1 MILGL
6 RDRSFL
12 VTGASRGLGF
22 AAATALAAEGAR
34 VTLTSRDLVALKGA
48 AAEIGPLAAYFP
60 ADNADADAAGEAV
73 AAALAHGGERLDGLL
88 ISVGGPPRS
97 TPTGTTDQQWRE
109 QFETLFVGALRLV
122 RAASAVMREDSAIGL
137 VLSTSVHNPIS
148 GLALSNALRPALAMT
163 VKDLADEL
171 GPRGIR
177 VLGLAP
183 GRILT
188 DRLRQVRAEHGADDA
203 EIPLRR
209 PGTPQEFGRVAAF
222 LLSPAASYMT
232 GSLVTIDGGLSRSL

>member
-1 MILGL
+1 M
-6 RDRSFL
+6 RERSYL
-12 VTGASRGLGF
+12 VTGASRGLGL
-22 AAATALAAEGAR
+22 AVACALAAEGAR
-34 VTLTSRDLVALKGA
+34 VTLTSRDPAALA
-48 AAEIGPLAAYFP
+48 AAADGIGASAAWVT
-60 ADNADADAAGEAV
+60 ADNADPDAAQRAV
-73 AAALAHGGERLDGLL
+73 SAARAHGGGRLDGLFV
-88 ISVGGPPRS
+88 SVGGPPPS
-97 TPTGTTDQQWRE
+97 TPTATTDQQWRG

-122 RAASAVMREDSAIGL
+122 RAAAAVLGDGGAIGL

-148 GLALSNALRPALAMT
+148 GLAVSNALRPALAMA

-188 DRLRQVRAEHGADDA
+188 ERLRDIPVRDDEDA
-203 EIPLRR
+203 RIPLGR
-209 PGTPQEFGRVAAF
+209 PGRPEEFGRVAAF

-232 GSLVTIDGGLSRSL
+232 GSLVTVDGGLARSL

>member
-1 MILGL
+1 MDLGL
-6 RDRSFL
+6 RGRSYL
-12 VTGASRGLGF
+12 VTGASRGLGL
-22 AAATALAAEGAR
+22 ATSTVLAAEGAQ
-34 VTLTSRDLVALKGA
+34 VTLAARDPEALRA
-48 AAEIGPLAAYFP
+48 AAAAIGPAATWIA
-60 ADNADADAAGEAV
+60 ADNAEPDAAGRAV
-73 AAALAHGGERLDGLL
+73 AAAVAHGAGRLDGLL
-88 ISVGGPPRS
+88 VSVGGPPPS

-109 QFETLFVGALRLV
+109 QFETLFVGALRYV
-122 RAASAVMREDSAIGL
+122 RAATEVMGDGGAVGL
-137 VLSTSVHNPIS
+137 ILSTSVHNPIS

-188 DRLRQVRAEHGADDA
+188 DRLRQVRDASGADDT

-209 PGTPQEFGRVAAF
+209 PGRPEEFGRVAAF
-222 LLSPAASYMT
+222 LLSPAASYMS
-232 GSLVTIDGGLSRSL
+232 GSLVTVDGGLARSL

>member
-1 MILGL
+1 MDLGL
-6 RDRSFL
+6 RDRSYL
-12 VTGASRGLGF
+12 VTGASRGLGLTT
-22 AAATALAAEGAR
+22 ATVLAAEGAR
-34 VTLTSRDLVALKGA
+34 VTLTSRDPGALRA
-48 AAEIGPLAAYFP
+48 AAATIGPAAAWIA
-60 ADNADADAAGEAV
+60 ADNAEPDAAGRAV
-73 AAALAHGGERLDGLL
+73 AAAEAHGAGRLDGLFV
-88 ISVGGPPRS
+88 SVGGPPPS

-109 QFETLFVGALRLV
+109 QFETLFVGALRYV
-122 RAASAVMREDSAIGL
+122 RAACAIMGDGGAVGL
-137 VLSTSVHNPIS
+137 ILSTSVHNPIS

-188 DRLRQVRAEHGADDA
+188 DRLRQTRDVHGFGDA

-209 PGTPQEFGRVAAF
+209 PGKPEEFGRVAAF
-222 LLSPAASYMT
+222 LLSPAASYMS
-232 GSLVTIDGGLSRSL
+232 GSLVTVDGGLARSL

>member
-1 MILGL
+1 MDLHL
-6 RDRSFL
+6 RERSYL
-12 VTGASRGLGF
+12 VTGASRGLGL
-22 AAATALAAEGAR
+22 AVACALAAEGAR
-34 VTLTSRDLVALKGA
+34 VTLASRDPAALA
-48 AAEIGPLAAYFP
+48 AAADGIGASAAWVT
-60 ADNADADAAGEAV
+60 ADNADPDAARRAV
-73 AAALAHGGERLDGLL
+73 SAARAHGGGRLDGLFV
-88 ISVGGPPRS
+88 SVGGPPPS
-97 TPTGTTDQQWRE
+97 TPTATTDEQWRG

-122 RAASAVMREDSAIGL
+122 RAAAAVLGDGGAIGL

-148 GLALSNALRPALAMT
+148 GLAVSNALRPALAMA

-188 DRLRQVRAEHGADDA
+188 ERLRDISVRDDEDA
-203 EIPLRR
+203 RIPLGR
-209 PGTPQEFGRVAAF
+209 PGMPEEFGRVAAF

-232 GSLVTIDGGLSRSL
+232 GSLVTVDGGLARSL

>member
-1 MILGL
+1 MDLGL
-6 RDRSFL
+6 RDRSYL
-12 VTGASRGLGF
+12 VTGASRGLGL
-22 AAATALAAEGAR
+22 AVARELAAESAR
-34 VTLTSRDLVALKGA
+34 VTLASRDPEALAAAAAGIGPAAAWIAGDNGDPDAAGRVVA
-48 AAEIGPLAAYFP
+48 AAE
-60 ADNADADAAGEAV
+60 
-73 AAALAHGGERLDGLL
+73 AHGGARLDGLL
-88 ISVGGPPRS
+88 VSVGGPPPS

-122 RAASAVMREDSAIGL
+122 RAAVAVMGEGGAIGL
-137 VLSTSVHNPIS
+137 VLSTSVRNPIS

-177 VLGLAP
+177 VLGLTP

-188 DRLRQVRAEHGADDA
+188 DRLRQARREHGADDTG
-203 EIPLRR
+203 IPLRR
-209 PGTPQEFGRVAAF
+209 PGTPEEFGRVAAF

-232 GSLVTIDGGLSRSL
+232 GSLVTVDGGLARSL